1 MLNQTTFSAL
11 KDSYSALAV
20 VEAETLQS
28 ANRYSKDQQSPADEV
43 CYPWG
48 GGPELYKN
56 GSLASQER
64 QASL

>member
-20 VEAETLQS
+20 VEAETLQT
-28 ANRYSKDQQSPADEV
+28 ANRYSKDQSPADEV
-43 CYPWG
+43 YYPWG

-56 GSLASQER
+56 GGLASQER
-64 QASL
+64 QASQ